1 MRRQVTRTVAITL
14 SVLLVALPAQAGTV
28 HILDALQ
35 GLADGRGRAQG
46 TPAPRLRSVSQT
58 GADVASGVTPA
69 SQDGQQAGAGVVAP
83 AQGGADTSTATG
95 APVSLIA
102 QDAQGGGQVETVDL
116 GDVTGTVC
124 DCGEFENPVI
134 RGGGFPL
141 WPLAGLGA
149 IPLFFIKRDDN
160 PPGSPPPGPTP
171 PPPPPIPEPATL
183 LLLGSGLLALGAGAR
198 RRRRQQLGD
207 EATRAEVI

>member
-1 MRRQVTRTVAITL
+1 MRRQVASTVAITL

-28 HILDALQ
+28 HVLDALQ
-35 GLADGRGRAQG
+35 ASAGRRAQG
-46 TPAPRLRSVSQT
+46 AQSPRLRAVTQSGS
-58 GADVASGVTPA
+58 DVASGVTSSA
-69 SQDGQQAGAGVVAP
+69 QDSQTQSGAATPAP
-83 AQGGADTSTATG
+83 AQVGSDASS
-95 APVSLIA
+95 APVSIIG

-124 DCGEFENPVI
+124 DCGEFENPII

-149 IPLFFIKRDDN
+149 IPLFFIKKDN
-160 PPGSPPPGPTP
+160 PPPGNPPGTP

-198 RRRRQQLGD
+198 RRRRQQFGD
-207 EATRAEVI
+207 EATKAEVI

>member
-1 MRRQVTRTVAITL
+1 MRRQVVRTVAITL

-35 GLADGRGRAQG
+35 ASAQG
-46 TPAPRLRSVSQT
+46 RSQGTQSPRLRAVSQS
-58 GADVASGVTPA
+58 GADVASGVTLA
-69 SQDGQQAGAGVVAP
+69 AQDSQTQSGTP
-83 AQGGADTSTATG
+83 TTAQGGTDASTASGTS
-95 APVSLIA
+95 VSLIA

-124 DCGEFENPVI
+124 DCGEIPDII
-134 RGGGFPL
+134 RPGGGFPL

-160 PPGSPPPGPTP
+160 PPGPNPPGPTP

-183 LLLGSGLLALGAGAR
+183 LLLGSGLVALGAGAR
-198 RRRRQQLGD
+198 RRRRQQFGD
-207 EATRAEVI
+207 EATKAEVI

>member
-1 MRRQVTRTVAITL
+1 MRRQVVRTVAITL

-35 GLADGRGRAQG
+35 ASAQRRSQG
-46 TPAPRLRSVSQT
+46 TQSPRLRAVSQS

-69 SQDGQQAGAGVVAP
+69 AQDSQTQSGTP
-83 AQGGADTSTATG
+83 TSAQGGTDAGTASGT
-95 APVSLIA
+95 PVSLIA

-124 DCGEFENPVI
+124 ECGEIPDII
-134 RGGGFPL
+134 RPGGGFPL

-149 IPLFFIKRDDN
+149 IPLFFIKRDNEN
-160 PPGSPPPGPTP
+160 PPGPNPPGPTP
-171 PPPPPIPEPATL
+171 PPEVIPEPATL
-183 LLLGSGLLALGAGAR
+183 MLLGTSLLALGAGAR

-207 EATRAEVI
+207 EATKAEVI